1 MSEYNASIPRRPEF
15 NWSPKK
21 TKATIIGV
29 IVAFAALLGYST
41 FYTVQEQEH
50 AAILTFGK
58 ITHTEEKAGLHFKL
72 PFPIQEVIKLPAV
85 KTQRITI
92 GYRDD
97 GGKITTV
104 DEEALMITGDEN
116 IVSADAVVEWNISN
130 IENYLYNIDNP
141 EAFLRNSAI
150 AAIRSVMGANK
161 LDYAITEGKTVIQ
174 GKVKEKLIELQTL
187 YNTGIHIQDVKFQD
201 IEPPG
206 GEVTD
211 AFREVTN
218 AREQKN
224 TKINNAAKYE
234 NDTIPKARGEAEAL
248 RQNAEGLKQSRIL
261 NAQGDV
267 AKFNAIY
274 SEYVKNPYVTKERLV
289 IETLEKILPKAK
301 IFISD
306 SSSETVKYLPINEL
320 LRSGSTAG
328 TAAGGGAGAGA
339 GSSTGSAAQGG
350 TSK

>member
-1 MSEYNASIPRRPEF
+1 MSEFPTSIPRRPEF
-15 NWSPKK
+15 NWSPNK
-21 TKATIIGV
+21 TKMTIIGV
-29 IVAFAALLGYST
+29 LAAIAVILGFTT

-72 PFPIQEVIKLPAV
+72 PYPVQEVIKLPAV

-92 GYRDD
+92 GYRDED
-97 GGKITTV
+97 GQVKAV

-116 IVSADAVVEWNISN
+116 IVSADAVIEWNISN

-187 YNTGIHIQDVKFQD
+187 YGTGIHIQDVKFQD

-234 NDTIPKARGEAEAL
+234 NDRIPKARGEAEAL
-248 RQNAEGLKQSRIL
+248 RQEAEGLKQSRIL

-274 SEYVKNPYVTKERLV
+274 TEYVKNPYVTKERLV

-320 LRSGSTAG
+320 LRNGNTAG
-328 TAAGGGAGAGA
+328 SAAAGGASTGAGA
-339 GSSTGSAAQGG
+339 STEAAQGG
-350 TSK
+350 TAK